1 MSSESGAKDVTQ
13 LQDVGAV
20 IAAIG
25 EIVKLYD
32 CIVLAGVE
40 DPEVSGVVTID
51 GETFRDVVPLGD
63 GAHIVLSIGT
73 LPHDLG
79 VGIHEVDV

>member
-1 MSSESGAKDVTQ
+1 MLSELGVKDVTQ
-13 LQDVGAV
+13 RQDVSAV

-25 EIVKLYD
+25 EIVKLFD

-40 DPEVSGVVTID
+40 DPEVSGVVTVD

-63 GAHIVLSIGT
+63 GVHIVLSVGA
-73 LPHDLG
+73 LAHGLG
-79 VGIHEVDV
+79 VGIHEVEV